1 MRSIFILTLLFLG
14 LISCDSNRTFDQ
26 YNSIEDNC
34 WISGDVIVFEVAI
47 EDTISKN
54 NIFINIRNNK
64 EYEFSNLFLIASM
77 EFPDGLKVVDTLEYE
92 MTDKAG
98 NFLGSGYTDIKEN
111 KLFYKEN
118 VRFQHKGL
126 HILKVE
132 QAMRKSS
139 NIHGLDSLKGITDI
153 GLRIETV
160 IE

>member
-1 MRSIFILTLLFLG
+1 MRSIIVLAVLFLG
-14 LISCDSNRTFDQ
+14 LISCDSNRTFDT
-26 YNSIEDNC
+26 YNSVEDNC
-34 WISGDVIVFEVAI
+34 WLKGDVIEFRVEV

-54 NIFINIRNNK
+54 NIFINIRNTK

-77 EFPDGLKVVDTLEYE
+77 EFPNGLKVIDTLEYE
-92 MTDKAG
+92 MTDNAG
-98 NFLGSGYTDIKEN
+98 IFLGTGYTDIKEN

-139 NIHGLDSLKGITDI
+139 NIHGLDSLKGISDI
-153 GLRIETV
+153 GLRIEPV

>member
-1 MRSIFILTLLFLG
+1 MPKSFFILVLILG
-14 LISCDSNRTFDQ
+14 LISCDSNRTFDE
-26 YNSIEDNC
+26 YYPVENNC
-34 WISGDVIVFEVAI
+34 WLEGNVVEFQVEI

-77 EFPDGLKVVDTLEYE
+77 EFPNGLKVIDTLEYE

-98 NFLGSGYTDIKEN
+98 NYLGSGYTDIKEN

-118 VRFQHKGL
+118 VRFQNKGL

-139 NIHGLDSLKGITDI
+139 NIHGLDSLKGIADI
-153 GLRIETV
+153 GLRIEIVT
-160 IE
+160 E

>member
-1 MRSIFILTLLFLG
+1 MHKSFFILILVFG
-14 LISCDSNRTFDQ
+14 LISCDSNRTFDT
-26 YNSIEDNC
+26 YNSIENNC
-34 WISGDVIVFEVAI
+34 WLEGDVIEFQVQV

-77 EFPDGLKVVDTLEYE
+77 EFPNGLKVIDTLEYE
-92 MTDKAG
+92 MTDKSG
-98 NFLGSGYTDIKEN
+98 NYLGSGYTDIKEN

-160 IE
+160 TE

>member
-1 MRSIFILTLLFLG
+1 MPKSFFILILVLG
-14 LISCDSNRTFDQ
+14 LISCDSNRTFDE
-26 YNSIEDNC
+26 YYPVENNC
-34 WISGDVIVFEVAI
+34 WLIDDVVEFKVEV

-77 EFPDGLKVVDTLEYE
+77 EFPNGLKVIDTLEYE

-98 NFLGSGYTDIKEN
+98 NYLGSGYTDIKEN
-111 KLFYKEN
+111 KLFYKEK
-118 VRFQHKGL
+118 VRFQNKGL

-139 NIHGLDSLKGITDI
+139 NIHGLDSLKGIADI

>member
-1 MRSIFILTLLFLG
+1 MSKLFLILILVLG
-14 LISCDSNRTFDQ
+14 LISCDSNRTFDT
-26 YNSIEDNC
+26 YNSIENNI
-34 WISGDVIVFEVAI
+34 WLEGDVIEFQVEV

-77 EFPDGLKVVDTLEYE
+77 EFPNGLKVIDTLEYE
-92 MTDKAG
+92 MTDNTG
-98 NFLGSGYTDIKEN
+98 NYLGSGYTDIKEN

-118 VRFQHKGL
+118 VRFQNKGL

-160 IE
+160 TE

>member
-1 MRSIFILTLLFLG
+1 MPKSFFILILVLG
-14 LISCDSNRTFDQ
+14 LISCDSNRTFDE
-26 YNSIEDNC
+26 YYPVENNC
-34 WISGDVIVFEVAI
+34 WLIDDVVEFRVEV

-77 EFPDGLKVVDTLEYE
+77 EFPNGLKVIDTLEYE

-98 NFLGSGYTDIKEN
+98 NYLGSGYTDIKEN
-111 KLFYKEN
+111 KLFYKEM
-118 VRFQHKGL
+118 VRFQNKGL

-139 NIHGLDSLKGITDI
+139 NIHGLDSLKGIADI

-160 IE
+160 TE